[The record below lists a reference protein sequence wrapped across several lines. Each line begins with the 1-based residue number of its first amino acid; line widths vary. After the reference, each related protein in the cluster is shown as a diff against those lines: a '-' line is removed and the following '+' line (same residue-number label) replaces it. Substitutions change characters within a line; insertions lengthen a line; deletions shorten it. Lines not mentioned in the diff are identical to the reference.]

1 MPRLFISH
9 SNKNAAET
17 IALRDWL
24 VAEGW
29 DDLFLDL
36 DPTRGAVP
44 GEPWERKLVEAIE
57 GCDIV
62 LFLVSQGWLDSGY
75 CQEEFRLANR
85 FNKRFL
91 GILLEDIPIKD
102 LPKKLTATW
111 QLANLASSHDYQK
124 FWPVLPDSGREHL
137 VTFSQSGLAQLK
149 NGLNKIF
156 NPQPNVTPN
165 TKIDKTGPD
174 PSSSPWPPASDPDR
188 SPYRG
193 MRPMEAEDAGI
204 FFGREAPILDLL
216 GLLRGPH
223 EKTPPR
229 FLVILGASG
238 SGKSS
243 FLRAGILPRISRD
256 AHRFLPLPII
266 RPEQAVL
273 TGENGLL
280 RCLEQAFKRCQIVKT
295 RKELRDALDTGIQSL
310 SPLLSQLASSAQPT
324 SSPPPTLIFSID
336 QAEEL
341 FLAEGTEE
349 SQRFLTLLKE
359 LVLFGT
365 VNLTILLTI
374 RSDTYERLQRAEP
387 LGGVRQVT
395 FSLPPMPRGAY
406 HTVITGPM
414 ARLAAT
420 SRPLQID
427 PKLTEAL
434 LQDSDH
440 DGGKDALPLLAY
452 TLERLYLEYGAGGE
466 LNLAQYREMGGIRG
480 AIEAAVKQAFT
491 AAARDPALPR
501 DRADQLLLLRRG
513 LIPWLAGID
522 PDTQAP
528 RRRVAK
534 LEEIPAEAQPMIKH
548 LIEQRLLAT
557 DVEKEGGATTIEPAH
572 EALLRQWDLL
582 QGWLQED
589 STALATLEGV
599 KHSAKEWETNKRQHE
614 WLTHTAGRLDD
625 AEHLKQR
632 DDLTRSFTASDW
644 DYLKA
649 CREQDNQR
657 RNKELEEARKLA
669 EAQKSEAATQRKI
682 TQRTR
687 VGFIVATGLMIV
699 AGIGAWIG
707 FSGQQ
712 VAERERTVA
721 VAARGHAEDLI
732 NYMLFDLR
740 DKLAPIGRLE
750 LLEMVSRKALDYFKQ
765 FPASSGMSQEQQ
777 RNLEVGKN
785 NLGDV
790 LVVQGDLE
798 EALTIYRDSM
808 EIFKRLAAIDPNNAE
823 GQRDLAVS
831 QEKIGDVLQQQGELP
846 NALAAY
852 RDSMKITKRL
862 AAMDPDNAGW
872 QRTLSVSHNKIGDV
886 LQQQG
891 DLTNAL
897 AAYRDSMAIR
907 KRLAAMDPNNAE
919 WQRDLSVSHE
929 KIGDVLQ
936 KQGDLT
942 NALAAYRDAMEIS
955 KRLAAMEPNN
965 AEWQRDLSVSHRKIG
980 DALQLQGD
988 LTNSLAAYREDM
1000 DIAKHLAAM
1009 EPNNAG
1015 WQRDL
1020 AISHKHM
1027 GQLLRK
1033 QGQLTEAAAHFQQEI
1048 AIIEAMFKK
1057 FPDQQPFQYNLD
1069 RSRNNLREILSKIDR
1084 TNK

>member
-36 DPTRGAVP
+36 DPARGAVP
-44 GEPWERKLVEAIE
+44 GEQWERKLVEAIE

-62 LFLVSQGWLDSGY
+62 LFLVSQGWLDSDW
-75 CQEEFRLANR
+75 CQKEFRLTYR
-85 FNKRFL
+85 TNKRFL
-91 GILLEDIPIKD
+91 SILLEDIPIKD
-102 LPKKLTATW
+102 LPQELTATY
-111 QLANLASSHDYQK
+111 QLADLAKGHDHRI
-124 FWPVLPDSGREHL
+124 FWPVLPDSGREHH

-149 NGLNKIF
+149 NGLNKVF

-165 TKIDKTGPD
+165 TKSDETGPD
-174 PSSSPWPPASDPDR
+174 PYSSPWPPASDPDR

-193 MRPMEAEDAGI
+193 MRPMEAEDAGV

-216 GLLRGPH
+216 DILRGPH
-223 EKTPPR
+223 DKTPPR

-243 FLRAGILPRISRD
+243 FLRAGILPRLSRD

-280 RCLEQAFKRCQIVKT
+280 HCLEQAFKRCQIVKT
-295 RKELRDALDTGIQSL
+295 RKELRDAIDTGIPSL
-310 SPLLSQLASSAQPT
+310 SPLFSQLANHAQPAT
-324 SSPPPTLIFSID
+324 SPPPTLIFSID
-336 QAEEL
+336 QGEEL

-349 SQRFLTLLKE
+349 SQPFLTLLKE
-359 LVLFGT
+359 LVLYGT

-374 RSDTYERLQRAEP
+374 RSDTYERLQQAKP
-387 LGGVRQVT
+387 LEGVRQAT
-395 FSLPPMPRGAY
+395 FSLSPMPRGAY

-414 ARLAAT
+414 ARLAST

-452 TLERLYLEYGAGGE
+452 TLERLYLDYGAGGE
-466 LNLAQYREMGGIRG
+466 LNLTQYREMGGIQG

-534 LEEIPAEAQPMIKH
+534 LAEIPVEAQPMIKH

-557 DVEKEGGATTIEPAH
+557 DVEQETGEKTIEPAH
-572 EALLRQWDLL
+572 EALLRQWGLL

-589 STALATLEGV
+589 SAALATLEGV
-599 KHSAKEWETNKRQHE
+599 KRSAKEWETHKHQHE

-632 DDLTRSFTASDW
+632 NDLTRSFTDCDW

-649 CREQDNQR
+649 CREQNNQR

-669 EAQKSEAATQRKI
+669 EALKSVQK
-682 TQRTR
+682 
-687 VGFIVATGLMIV
+687 L
-699 AGIGAWIG
+699 
-707 FSGQQ
+707 
-712 VAERERTVA
+712 AERECAEA
-721 VAARGHAEDLI
+721 VAARRHAEDLI

-750 LLEMVSRKALDYFKQ
+750 VLEMVSRKALDYFKQ
-765 FPASSGMSQEQQ
+765 FPASSDMSQKQQ
-777 RNLEVGKN
+777 RNLAVGKS

-790 LVVQGDLE
+790 LVAQGDLE
-798 EALTIYRDSM
+798 EALAAYRNAM
-808 EIFKRLAAIDPNNAE
+808 EIFKRLAAIDP
-823 GQRDLAVS
+823 
-831 QEKIGDVLQQQGELP
+831 
-846 NALAAY
+846 
-852 RDSMKITKRL
+852 M
-862 AAMDPDNAGW
+862 NAGW
-872 QRTLSVSHNKIGDV
+872 QRDLSVSHNKIGDV

-897 AAYRDSMAIR
+897 AAYREDMEIT
-907 KRLAAMDPNNAE
+907 KRLAAMEPNNTE
-919 WQRDLSVSHE
+919 WQRDLSVSHGE
-929 KIGDVLQ
+929 IGDVLQ
-936 KQGDLT
+936 QQGDLT
-942 NALAAYRDAMEIS
+942 NALAAYRDSMEIR
-955 KRLAAMEPNN
+955 KRLAAIDPEN
-965 AEWQRDLSVSHRKIG
+965 AGWQRDLSVSHIKIG
-980 DALQLQGD
+980 DVLQEQGN
-988 LTNSLAAYREDM
+988 LPNALAAYRDSIK
-1000 DIAKHLAAM
+1000 IAKLLAAM

-1020 AISHKHM
+1020 SVSHSKIGDVLQKQGELTNALAAYHDAMEIAKRLAAMDPKNAGWQRDLAISHERMGLLLAKK
-1027 GQLLRK
+1027 GQLP
-1033 QGQLTEAAAHFQQEI
+1033 EAAAHFQQEI
-1048 AIIEAMFKK
+1048 AIIEAIFKK
-1057 FPDQQPFQYNLD
+1057 FPDQQPFQFDLD
-1069 RSRNNLREILSKIDR
+1069 FPRNNLREILNANGS
-1084 TNK
+1084 TTE